1 MAERYWRQAVIALLR
16 QHYASLDLAATGYRH
31 IRDYR
36 EWCQFLESQ
45 YQRRWKIHFAKKTKH
60 ARQNVNY
67 LGRYLKRPPVAASKL
82 RHYSG
87 GTVVHHYYDHR
98 TGQHKI
104 QYLSQ
109 EEMLMRYISHI
120 PSRHF
125 KMVRYYGFLANR
137 KRGTLLSEVYAALDI
152 KEKEKP
158 PKPGFA
164 SLMKQ
169 FTRIDPYQCVLCG
182 SRMVFNCAEAGI
194 RADKLLEM
202 RRQEFKKRRWL
213 QQAA

>member
-1 MAERYWRQAVIALLR
+1 
-16 QHYASLDLAATGYRH
+16 
-31 IRDYR
+31 
-36 EWCQFLESQ
+36 
-45 YQRRWKIHFAKKTKH
+45 
-60 ARQNVNY
+60 
-67 LGRYLKRPPVAASKL
+67 
-82 RHYSG
+82 
-87 GTVVHHYYDHR
+87 
-98 TGQHKI
+98 
-104 QYLSQ
+104 
-109 EEMLMRYISHI
+109 MRYISHI

-137 KRGTLLSEVYAALDI
+137 KRGTLLPEVYAALDI

-182 SRMVFNCAEAGI
+182 GRMVFNCAEAGI